1 MSTIKF
7 ELVSPERVLM
17 SEHIEQAVVP
27 GSEGEF
33 TVLPGHSPVIST
45 LRPGVL
51 TVTLEGNKVRRLFV
65 KDGFAEVKPDQLV
78 VLAQEALD
86 VDELGAEQIAA
97 ELKAAEADL
106 GCWRSGTHRIR
117 ASGYSRRPSRSLIFS
132 ATPMAPMS

>member
-17 SEHIEQAVVP
+17 SEDIEQAVVP

-51 TVTLEGNKVRRLFV
+51 TVTSEGNKVRRLFV
-65 KDGFAEVKPDQLV
+65 KDGFAEVKPEELI

-86 VDELGAEQIAA
+86 IDELGTEQIAE
-97 ELKAAEADL
+97 ELKAAEAALEAADDDASRL
-106 GCWRSGTHRIR
+106 HAHTLVAQLR
-117 ASGYSRRPSRSLIFS
+117 ALS
-132 ATPMAPMS
+132 

>member
-17 SEHIEQAVVP
+17 SEDIEQAVVP

-51 TVTLEGNKVRRLFV
+51 TVTSEGNKVRKLFV
-65 KDGFAEVKPDQLV
+65 KDGFAEVKPEQLV

-86 VDELGAEQIAA
+86 VEELDAARIAD

-106 GCWRSGTHRIR
+106 EAANDDASLLR
-117 ASGYSRRPSRSLIFS
+117 AHTLVDQLRALG
-132 ATPMAPMS
+132 

>member
-17 SEHIEQAVVP
+17 SEDIEQAVVP

-106 GCWRSGTHRIR
+106 EAALDDASRLR
-117 ASGYSRRPSRSLIFS
+117 AHTLVDQLRALS
-132 ATPMAPMS
+132 

>member
-17 SEHIEQAVVP
+17 SEDIEQAVVP

-51 TVTLEGNKVRRLFV
+51 TVTSEGNKVRRLFV
-65 KDGFAEVKPDQLV
+65 KDGFAEVKPEQLV

-86 VDELGAEQIAA
+86 IDELGPEQIAE
-97 ELKAAEADL
+97 ELKAAEAALEAAHDDASRL
-106 GCWRSGTHRIR
+106 HAHTLVEQLR
-117 ASGYSRRPSRSLIFS
+117 AL
-132 ATPMAPMS
+132 

>member
-17 SEHIEQAVVP
+17 AEDIEQAIVP

-45 LRPGVL
+45 LRPGVM
-51 TVTLEGNKVRRLFV
+51 TVTSEGNKVRRLFV

-86 VDELGAEQIAA
+86 VDELGSEQIAD

-106 GCWRSGTHRIR
+106 EAAHDDAARLR
-117 ASGYSRRPSRSLIFS
+117 AHTLVDQLRALS
-132 ATPMAPMS
+132 